1 MPHDNAAL
9 MREAARELE
18 IYENGPVRLATRLRA
33 AADAL
38 AAGGEA
44 MDTINGVLALG
55 RSVRFYPLPLGIY
68 AHTHGPQHDAEYE
81 GDDLRGVLAAIIA
94 ARRAEEPRHD

>member
-38 AAGGEA
+38 AAGGEDA
-44 MDTINGVLALG
+44 PFDDAVQTLDRIRGAAQHCECQSYELAHACMSRHNG
-55 RSVRFYPLPLGIY
+55 FN
-68 AHTHGPQHDAEYE
+68 
-81 GDDLRGVLAAIIA
+81 A